1 MKQNLL
7 HDSSCTLQSLCY
19 ESSHATKSI
28 HAILHE
34 EDCELFVR
42 IRIRHFAQNASR
54 HSMSRRDFLS
64 VDAVYKHS
72 HSLTH
77 SLISSTSQHHHG
89 TPRETNRTPS
99 RHPERCRLQTFSVTH
114 SLVQHRSTITAPQE
128 KQIEHHHVTP
138 RNELKL
144 TDFGGSFM
152 YGVDNVRPCESV

>member
-19 ESSHATKSI
+19 ESSRATKSI

-77 SLISSTSQHHHG
+77 SLVQHRSTITAPQEKQIGHHHVTLRDAVYKHSHSLTHSLISSTSQHHHG

-99 RHPERCRLQTFSVTH
+99 RHPEKRVETNRF
-114 SLVQHRSTITAPQE
+114 RW
-128 KQIEHHHVTP
+128 KFHV
-138 RNELKL
+138 R
-144 TDFGGSFM
+144 
-152 YGVDNVRPCESV
+152 R